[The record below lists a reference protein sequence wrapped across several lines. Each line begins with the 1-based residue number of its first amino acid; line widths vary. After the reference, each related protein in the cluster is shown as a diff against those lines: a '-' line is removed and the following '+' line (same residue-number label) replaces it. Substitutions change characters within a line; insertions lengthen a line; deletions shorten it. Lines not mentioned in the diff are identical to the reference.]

1 MKTEEI
7 TEFLA
12 IHKDEMAQRFGV
24 VKIGLF
30 GSYARGEADDHSDID
45 IAIEMDA
52 DQKNLHNFLAFK
64 RHLETTFG
72 KKVDIGIESTLKSE
86 ARKTIEKEIIYV

>member
-12 IHKDEMAQRFGV
+12 AHKDEMAERFGV
-24 VKIGLF
+24 IKIGLF
-30 GSYARGEADDHSDID
+30 GSYARGEAQEDSDID

-52 DQKNLHNFLAFK
+52 QHIADSYFGTLHFLEDHLQKKIDLGVVSNL
-64 RHLETTFG
+64 RE
-72 KKVDIGIESTLKSE
+72 ELKE
-86 ARKTIEKEIIYV
+86 RITKEIIYV

>member
-12 IHKDEMAQRFGV
+12 THKAEMAQRFGV

-30 GSYARGEADDHSDID
+30 GSYARGEAREDSDID
-45 IAIEMDA
+45 IAIEVDSQDIA
-52 DQKNLHNFLAFK
+52 DSFFGALHFLEDHLQKKIDLGMESNL
-64 RHLETTFG
+64 RPE
-72 KKVDIGIESTLKSE
+72 LKE
-86 ARKTIEKEIIYV
+86 QIEKEIIYV

>member
-1 MKTEEI
+1 MRTEEI

-12 IHKDEMAQRFGV
+12 THKDEMAQRFGV

-45 IAIEMDA
+45 IAIEMAA
-52 DQKNLHNFLAFK
+52 DQKNLHNFLALK
-64 RHLETTFG
+64 RHLEETFG
-72 KKVDIGIESTLKSE
+72 KKIDIGAP
-86 ARKTIEKEIIYV
+86 ARDRRTPDSPASNG